1 MASAYLLM
9 QVVSHYSRNK
19 GHLNVQYEDCGGRL
33 EYNIHNY
40 VFNSVWSSEMKNH
53 VFVTLESAFYI

>member
-9 QVVSHYSRNK
+9 QVVSHYSINN
-19 GHLNVQYEDCGGRL
+19 GHLNVQYEDCRGRL

-40 VFNSVWSSEMKNH
+40 FFNSVWSSEIKNH
-53 VFVTLESAFYI
+53 VFVTLESDEEC